1 MPARILVVEDHRD
14 SREILRIQFEH
25 LGYEVIEAK
34 NGEEAIE
41 KALAENPDLIVMD
54 LGLPGIDGI
63 EATVVLKQNPKTF
76 QIPIIAHSAWREGQY
91 KDKALRAGMVEFLP
105 KPTSPAVFR
114 EVLQKIL
121 HSQQVKAAVNR

>member
-1 MPARILVVEDHRD
+1 MLARILVVEDHGD

-25 LGYEVIEAK
+25 LDYEVIEAK

-41 KALAENPDLIVMD
+41 KTLAENPDLIVMD

-63 EATVVLKQNPKTF
+63 EATVVLKQNPRTSE
-76 QIPIIAHSAWREGQY
+76 IPIIAHSAWGEGQY
-91 KDKALRAGMVEFLP
+91 KDKALKAGMAEFLP
-105 KPTSPAVFR
+105 KPASPAVFR

-121 HSQQVKAAVNR
+121 HGRQVKAAIKR